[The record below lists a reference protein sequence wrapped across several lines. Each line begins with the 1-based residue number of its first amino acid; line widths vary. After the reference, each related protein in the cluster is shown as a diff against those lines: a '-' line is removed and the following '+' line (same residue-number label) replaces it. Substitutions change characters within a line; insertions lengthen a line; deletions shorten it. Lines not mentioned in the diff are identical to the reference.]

1 MWVGQDVSLY
11 GQLDDVSSLLALYLP
26 LSQGAQEVAVENGSA
41 LGKDMYVPGRQQPTR
56 AVLDPRSLN
65 ALFVPARDCHAPP
78 HNVRL
83 KPLL

>member
-41 LGKDMYVPGRQQPTR
+41 LGKDMYVPGRQQPNR
-56 AVLDPRSLN
+56 PV
-65 ALFVPARDCHAPP
+65 V
-78 HNVRL
+78 V
-83 KPLL
+83 K